1 MGRIVVSENVSIDGV
16 VQDPTGEEGFDRG
29 GWFGRIGEADRR
41 AWAEVEHREAR
52 EAAALLLGRRS
63 YTWFAARWPARTGEW
78 ADRLNGLPKY
88 VVSTT
93 LTEPGWAGTTVL
105 TGDVVQSVAG
115 LRCAVAG
122 DVVVHASRLLVQT
135 LLAHDLVDE
144 VRLTVFPVVLGS
156 GERLFGPTA
165 DRVPLHLHDVETVG
179 DSLVRLTYR
188 RERPGGG

>member
-105 TGDVVQSVAG
+105 TGDVVQAAAG

-165 DRVPLHLHDVETVG
+165 DRVPLHLLDVETVG